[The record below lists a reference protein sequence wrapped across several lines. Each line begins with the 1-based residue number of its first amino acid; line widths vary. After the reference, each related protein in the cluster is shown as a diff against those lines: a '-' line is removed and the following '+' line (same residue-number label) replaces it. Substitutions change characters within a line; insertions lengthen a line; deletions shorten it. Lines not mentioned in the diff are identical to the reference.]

1 MTPTRLLPLL
11 AATLALAAP
20 APGARG
26 QDRPLALKGA
36 TIETVGEAGRIETGV
51 IVLRDGKIER
61 VGPIDEVEIPEDARV
76 EDASGMTIMP
86 GVVEPAYPFQV
97 PGESS
102 SSGTRTIIIGG
113 RVITLG
119 GSSPTRS
126 PIFTR
131 VADSFDPFRA
141 DFDALLRSGLTH
153 LDLVP
158 PDYGQTAVVRITPD
172 DPDGM
177 LVERD
182 GRLYV
187 SVSNST
193 ASLDVVRKG
202 LEATKPD
209 APGGGRGRPDGP
221 TGRGRSG
228 GDGASGRPGGPPS
241 PGSSSADSSRDLWK
255 AVAEGK
261 APLLADAGNAAAIL
275 YLLDAIEDFEDVEV
289 ALIASGSD
297 VYRTLDRLSGRGGV
311 TLLLRPTIDTMPD
324 NRDRINL
331 PRIAH
336 EAGLDLAF
344 SQGGNRF
351 GLLSAQDTPL
361 FDVGYLIATG
371 LPREVAL
378 EALTA
383 RPADLIGQ
391 GDALGRLEEG
401 KAASLL
407 VFDGDPF
414 DPYSRLRTVIIAG
427 RTVYET
433 D

>member
-1 MTPTRLLPLL
+1 VTATRLLLLL
-11 AATLALAAP
+11 AATVPLAAP
-20 APGARG
+20 PGAARA
-26 QDRPLALKGA
+26 QDRPIAIKGA
-36 TIETVGEAGRIETGV
+36 TIETVGKLGCIEAGV
-51 IVLRDGKIER
+51 IVLRDGKIEH
-61 VGPIDEVEIPEDARV
+61 VGPLGEVEIPEDARV
-76 EDASGMTIMP
+76 RDASGMTLMP

-97 PGESS
+97 PGGPSS
-102 SSGTRTIIIGG
+102 PSGTRTIIIGG

-126 PIFTR
+126 PTFTR

-141 DFDALLRSGLTH
+141 DFDPLLRSGLTH
-153 LDLVP
+153 LDLIP
-158 PDYGQTAVVRITPD
+158 PDYGQAAVVRIIPD
-172 DPDGM
+172 DPDAM
-177 LVERD
+177 LVEQD

-202 LEATKPD
+202 LEATKR
-209 APGGGRGRPDGP
+209 AASGGRERPSGQPD
-221 TGRGRSG
+221 RGGSTPPG
-228 GDGASGRPGGPPS
+228 TTDRPGGDPS
-241 PGSSSADSSRDLWK
+241 SRSSSPDSSRDLWG
-255 AVAEGK
+255 AVAGGK
-261 APLLADAGNAAAIL
+261 APLLVDASNAAAIL
-275 YLLDAIEDFEDVEV
+275 YLLDAIKEFKEARI
-289 ALIASGSD
+289 ALIASGAD
-297 VYRTLDRLSGRGGV
+297 VYRTLDRLAYREGL

-336 EAGLDLAF
+336 EAGLEIAF
-344 SQGGNRF
+344 TQGGNRF

-361 FDVGYLIATG
+361 FDIGYLVATG
-371 LPREVAL
+371 LPRDVAL

-383 RPADLIGQ
+383 LPADLIGQ
-391 GDALGRLEEG
+391 GDSLGRLEQG
-401 KAASLL
+401 KSASLL
-407 VFDGDPF
+407 IFDGDPL